1 MNSTVENSL
10 KRLKIRIYSCLEI
23 VFSVQ
28 SNCGI
33 TQLPAFLKNYFFLRK
48 EVSKNISSIKEK
60 YEIANPGVSYQKYMD
75 IDYWLFENLR
85 RAYVLGLHKMT
96 EKIAI
101 LDIGTGPGYF
111 PFICGF
117 YGHDAEALDV
127 PDNEMYNEMKVKLGI
142 KRYDQRILP
151 FRNLDIYR
159 KYDLITAFMICFNNH
174 QQPDLWHIREWEHFI
189 NSLFS
194 RNLHPGGEVVLSF
207 NAETPQEPIS
217 KELLSYFIGNGAKVD
232 GNTVFLKSNYAFC
245 AGNIA

>member
-1 MNSTVENSL
+1 M
-10 KRLKIRIYSCLEI
+10 K
-23 VFSVQ
+23 
-28 SNCGI
+28 
-33 TQLPAFLKNYFFLRK
+33 
-48 EVSKNISSIKEK
+48 ISSIKAK
-60 YEIANPGVSYQKYMD
+60 YKIANPGISYQKYVD

-85 RAYVLGLHKMT
+85 RAYVMGLHNKT
-96 EKIAI
+96 KKSTI

-127 PDNEMYNEMKVKLGI
+127 PDNEMYNEMTGKLGI

-151 FRNLDIYR
+151 FRHLDIDR

-174 QQPDLWHIREWEHFI
+174 QQPDLWHIREWDYFI

-232 GNTVFLKSNYAFC
+232 GSTIFLKSNHAFC
-245 AGNIA
+245 ARNIA